1 MVLAAEALLGE
12 AASDR
17 RLVGTVTAVSAET
30 GEVEFKPDNAAPLT
44 VRVLPATLIERV
56 APLAKDLK
64 NAAPISLAEIAAGD
78 RVFVTLDGENG
89 EPWRIVVMPASDI
102 ARRKQADQLDWMTR
116 GVCGVVVASSGG
128 QISVS
133 RRSFTGNVQAV
144 VTATSSTACR
154 RYAPDSVKFAD
165 AVAGRIDQIEPGDQL
180 CARGDKSADGLKV
193 AATEVVFG
201 SFATHAGT
209 VTSVDAAAGAM
220 TIRDL
225 GSGRPLRVRVT
236 ADSRL
241 KRMLD
246 FPGGAG
252 GPGGPP
258 PDGPGGPPP
267 GAPPEERGPGG
278 PPRNGPPGPPGPP
291 DFAQMIEHMP
301 AVALEA
307 LKPGETVVVSST
319 RGAKA
324 NELTAIVLLA
334 NADMLVRLASRPR
347 QQESADDAGSAP
359 SLAGAAGGLDLPAI
373 IP

>member
-1 MVLAAEALLGE
+1 MMLAAGVLLGE

-30 GEVEFKPDNAAPLT
+30 GEVQFKPDNAAALT
-44 VRVLPATLIERV
+44 VHVLPATLIERV

-64 NAAPISLAEIAAGD
+64 SAAPISLAEIAAGD
-78 RVFVTLDGENG
+78 RVFVTLDGDSG

-102 ARRKQADQLDWMTR
+102 ARRNQADQRDWATR
-116 GVCGVVVASSGG
+116 GVCGVVVSASGG

-133 RRSFTGNVQAV
+133 GRSLTGSVQAV
-144 VTATSSTACR
+144 VSVTSATACR

-165 AVAGRIDQIEPGDQL
+165 AVAGRIGQIEPGDQL
-180 CARGDKSADGLKV
+180 CARGEKSADGSKV

-201 SFATHAGT
+201 SFATHGGT
-209 VTSVDAAAGAM
+209 VTSVDAAAGALA
-220 TIRDL
+220 ISDL
-225 GSGRPLRVRVT
+225 RSGELLRVRVT

-241 KRMLD
+241 RRMPD

-252 GPGGPP
+252 APGPPRGAP
-258 PDGPGGPPP
+258 PDG
-267 GAPPEERGPGG
+267 RGG
-278 PPRNGPPGPPGPP
+278 PPRNGPP
-291 DFAQMIEHMP
+291 DFTQMIEHMP
-301 AVALEA
+301 AVALAA

-324 NELTAIVLLA
+324 NELTAILLLA
-334 NADMLVRLASRPR
+334 NADMLVRLVSRPR
-347 QQESADDAGSAP
+347 PPDSADDAGPAASMP
-359 SLAGAAGGLDLPAI
+359 GAAGGLDIPAI